1 MPKNTPYIK
10 QKNTVNTRKNKLLN
24 LRKLGF
30 NFPNKFHETRT
41 IKKILNTYKNHTKN
55 DLHKLCCIIKI
66 AGRII
71 KKRILG
77 KATFLVIK
85 NNNYEIQI
93 YIKSDLFSKNYY
105 YDYIIE
111 LDLGDLIGVKGTI
124 FKTNT
129 LELSIYC
136 TKIYLLTKS
145 LRSLPDKYQ
154 GLKNTEIKYRKR
166 YLDLIANTN
175 SVKIFKKRSKII
187 YYIRDFMKKKDFL
200 EVETPMMHPIPGGAN
215 AKPFTTYHNSLAETL
230 YLRVAPELYLKRL
243 IIGGFNKIFEINR
256 NFRNEG
262 LSTQHNPEFTM
273 MEIYQSY
280 SNYHD
285 MMSFLEDLCIFIVK
299 KIFNSYHF
307 QYNKYLLSFKKPIKK
322 MTMIES
328 ILKFNKKIQL
338 NDLKNIKN
346 AQKIAKKL
354 HLNTDL
360 CTSLGEIIY
369 LIFEK
374 KIEKKII
381 NPTFITEYPVEISP
395 LAKTNKKNNK
405 LTERFEFFIAGYEIA
420 NGFSELNDPEEQKR
434 RFKLQLAQKKYTN
447 ISKNFYYDEDYITA
461 LEHGLPPTS
470 GLGIG
475 IDRLIMIL
483 TNQKSIKDVILFPI
497 LKKYNKINSSY

>member
-1 MPKNTPYIK
+1 MSKIILNIEKKNEI
-10 QKNTVNTRKNKLLN
+10 NIRKNKLLK

-30 NFPNKFHETRT
+30 NFPNTFHYTDT
-41 IKKILNTYKNHTKN
+41 IKEILNIYKHYTK
-55 DLHKLCCIIKI
+55 DKLHQLCYIVKI
-66 AGRII
+66 SGRII

-93 YIKSDLFSKNYY
+93 YIKSNLFKEKYY
-105 YDYIIE
+105 YTYIIE
-111 LDLGDLIGVKGTI
+111 LDLGDIIGVKGNI

-136 TKIYLLTKS
+136 QKIYLLTKS
-145 LRSLPDKYQ
+145 LRSLPDKYK
-154 GLKNTEIKYRKR
+154 GLKNKEIKYRKR
-166 YLDLIANTN
+166 YLDLISNN
-175 SVKIFKKRSKII
+175 DSIKIFKKRSMIVSN
-187 YYIRDFMKKKDFL
+187 IRSFMKKKDFL

-215 AKPFTTYHNSLAETL
+215 AKPFTTYHNSLSETM

-273 MEIYQSY
+273 MEIYQAY
-280 SNYHD
+280 SNHED
-285 MMSFLEDLCIFIVK
+285 MMSLLEDLCIFLVK
-299 KIFNSYHF
+299 KNFNS
-307 QYNKYLLSFKKPIKK
+307 NTIKYDKYQLNFKKPIKK

-328 ILKFNKKIQL
+328 ILKFNKNVQSSDL
-338 NDLKNIKN
+338 NTIEN
-346 AQKIAKKL
+346 AKKIAKKL
-354 HLNTDL
+354 NLDTKL
-360 CTSLGEIIY
+360 STSLGEIIY

-374 KIEKKII
+374 KTEKKII
-381 NPTFITEYPVEISP
+381 SPTFITDYPIEISH
-395 LAKTNKKNNK
+395 LAKTNEKNKKI
-405 LTERFEFFIAGYEIA
+405 TERFEFFIAGYEIA
-420 NGFSELNDPEEQKR
+420 NGFSELNDPEEQKK
-434 RFKLQLAQKKYTN
+434 RFKLQLAQKKHTN
-447 ISKNFYYDEDYITA
+447 ISKNFYYDKDYITA

-483 TNQKSIKDVILFPI
+483 TNQKSIKDVILFPM
-497 LKKYNKINSSY
+497 LKKI